1 MQFIVLAEARTLS
14 DPDLG
19 LNIKKVGCVIARV
32 MLLRNMITVLF
43 TSAAVDDFMIGFN
56 SLSRSTEIK
65 TNNHYTCI
73 IPVCGNG

>member
-1 MQFIVLAEARTLS
+1 MQFIVPTEARSLNE
-14 DPDLG
+14 PDLG

-56 SLSRSTEIK
+56 LLSRSNEK
-65 TNNHYTCI
+65 NKQSLHVYTFTCAC
-73 IPVCGNG
+73 V